1 MTKRKTV
8 TVAGV
13 PMRVVSDNEAE
24 NADYVVCMLEGTK
37 SPFTDNLVGLCCR
50 CGRRVIFRWHAPRNP
65 KKICIECAPQIAKFE
80 Q

>member
-1 MTKRKTV
+1 
-8 TVAGV
+8 
-13 PMRVVSDNEAE
+13 
-24 NADYVVCMLEGTK
+24 MLEGTK